1 MKKWSGLPAL
11 AAVILWGMTASSFAA
26 DYVLDAAHTHVGFS
40 VQHILSKV
48 LGDFKS
54 FDGTISF
61 DEGDTSADKIDVTI
75 QTASIDTNNDMRNKH
90 LQSPDFFDA
99 VKYPTITFVSKK
111 VTANGDKKYKV
122 EGDLTIH
129 GVTKTVVLDVT
140 YLGHDVD
147 PFGNQLVG
155 FSATTTIDRRDFGL
169 VWNKTLASGNL
180 LVGNNVDIDLEISA
194 NLKK

>member
-1 MKKWSGLPAL
+1 
-11 AAVILWGMTASSFAA
+11 
-26 DYVLDAAHTHVGFS
+26 
-40 VQHILSKV
+40 
-48 LGDFKS
+48 
-54 FDGTISF
+54 
-61 DEGDTSADKIDVTI
+61 
-75 QTASIDTNNDMRNKH
+75 
-90 LQSPDFFDA
+90 
-99 VKYPTITFVSKK
+99 
-111 VTANGDKKYKV
+111 
-122 EGDLTIH
+122 
-129 GVTKTVVLDVT
+129 VT